1 MSDFLS
7 RPIWQQYLIIMMLSV
22 TVVLIGYFL
31 FIQDIKQQIEQ
42 QANLYHEKIAEI
54 ELLESKLRR
63 YQASKESLLSFI
75 SENELALAFE
85 SNRLKLISFKR
96 YQAES
101 TVNWDIQLHG
111 QFADFI
117 SLISSFD
124 DNYYYLDFQ
133 NLKITNQETY
143 LQITFTLSFKEELE

>member
-42 QANLYHEKIAEI
+42 QANLYHEKKAEI

-63 YQASKESLLSFI
+63 YQASKESLLSLI

-85 SNRLKLISFKR
+85 FNRLKLISFKR

-101 TVNWDIQLHG
+101 RVNWDIQLHG

>member
-7 RPIWQQYLIIMMLSV
+7 RPIWQQYLIIIMLSV

-42 QANLYHEKIAEI
+42 QANLYLEKKAEI